1 MTGKQ
6 NLRIGWVGFHEEGE
20 LAFNSLLDNGYE
32 ICGAVTLDEESISKR
47 SGNSDY
53 LERCTKLGIPLH
65 KTMHINDDDSY
76 IWLSALELDILIVLG
91 WSQILSPRLLNVAKI
106 GTIGAHASLLPS
118 LRGSAPINWA
128 IIKGLNQTGN
138 SLIELVEQVDEGK
151 IIEQTTFSV
160 EPFDTCRS
168 LYRKVAESNAE
179 MLLRA
184 LPKISRLGSL
194 PGILQHK
201 VNESHLPRRKPAD
214 GLINWNSSA
223 QEIYNLVRA
232 VTRPYP
238 GAFTYLNNQKVM
250 VWSATLLPIRNIRP
264 CKPGQIIG
272 PVFSDKCDASGL
284 LVQCGKSSVL
294 VINELETDV
303 IYSGHQLAKISW
315 NGFTFGDEL

>member
-1 MTGKQ
+1 MTGNHK
-6 NLRIGWVGFHEEGE
+6 LRIGWVGFHEEGE
-20 LAFNSLLDNGYE
+20 LAFNSLLDKGYD
-32 ICGAVTLDEESISKR
+32 ICGAVTLDDKSISKR
-47 SGNSDY
+47 SGTSDY
-53 LERCTKLGIPLH
+53 LERCPKLGIPLL
-65 KTMHINDDDSY
+65 KTTHINDDESFA
-76 IWLSALELDILIVLG
+76 WLTALNLDILIVLG
-91 WSQILSPRLLNVAKI
+91 WSQILSPRILNIAKI

-128 IIKGLNQTGN
+128 IIKGLKQTGN

-151 IIEQTTFSV
+151 IIEQVAFSI

-184 LPKISRLGSL
+184 LPKISELGSI
-194 PGILQHK
+194 PGVLQQRT
-201 VNESHLPRRKPAD
+201 NESLLSRRKPAD
-214 GLINWNSSA
+214 GLIDWHNSA

-250 VWSATLLPIRNIRP
+250 VWSATLLPIRNTQT

-272 PVFSDKCDASGL
+272 PVFSDREEAAGL

-303 IYSGHQLAKISW
+303 LYCGHELAKKNW
-315 NGFTFGDEL
+315 KGFTFGDV